1 MITAWC
7 DGSGTH
13 DAPTGAGVVLVEGGE
28 VIAMAAVPGPIG
40 TNNTAELGALRVAL
54 AIVPPDTELEIV
66 SDSEYAI
73 GVVTHPAW
81 VLRAN
86 EKLIRALQRQ
96 FAQRPAPVMF
106 SHVPGHQGHAQPL
119 NELADWCARL
129 GRWRALPPD
138 ARAATPRP
146 RPHAAARPWVADLEA
161 SPRKASRQPPP
172 PPQPP
177 EPQPEPAPEPFEGY
191 VPAQRAL
198 RAPEQLGL
206 LAGAARR

>member
-13 DAPTGAGVVLVEGGE
+13 DAPTGAGVVLVEDGE

-73 GVVTHPAW
+73 GVVTHPDW
-81 VLRAN
+81 TLRAN
-86 EKLIRALQRQ
+86 ERLIRALQRQ
-96 FAQRPAPVMF
+96 LAERPALVTF
-106 SHVPGHQGHAQPL
+106 RHVGGHQGHALPL
-119 NELADWCARL
+119 NELADWLARL
-129 GRWRALPPD
+129 GRWRALTPD
-138 ARAATPRP
+138 VRAATPRP
-146 RPHAAARPWVADLEA
+146 KPHAAARPWVADLEA
-161 SPRKASRQPPP
+161 SPRKSSRKPPHP
-172 PPQPP
+172 
-177 EPQPEPAPEPFEGY
+177 PAPPSATQSEPVEPFEGY
-191 VPAQRAL
+191 VPAL

-206 LAGAARR
+206 LAGATRP